1 MFSIFQVL
9 DVEEEQA
16 SPTTSIE
23 LDVIAENNLF
33 FKSLWPSFY
42 INILTL
48 SVVTWTCPFFFF
60 ARFYM
65 ATGGRSPIFSRTRG
79 RASISVSV
87 LLPILLVITTITIP
101 TSFMMMII
109 TLLARQAARSLCKQW
124 CRPARR
130 NSTPPLQAFSNGVQ
144 RQGGNW
150 WLWLEWWWWW
160 WLWQSLWLGKPSF
173 KKSAVFLN
181 IVQKALDPTP
191 LSFEHHAEF
200 ALSAGSENLI

>member
-1 MFSIFQVL
+1 MFSFFEVL

-16 SPTTSIE
+16 SLTTSIE
-23 LDVIAENNLF
+23 LDVIDENNSS

-48 SVVTWTCPFFFF
+48 SVVTRQGWTCPFFFF

-87 LLPILLVITTITIP
+87 LLPILLVVTTTTIP

-109 TLLARQAARSLCKQW
+109 TLLARQAARSLCKQ
-124 CRPARR
+124 
-130 NSTPPLQAFSNGVQ
+130 
-144 RQGGNW
+144 
-150 WLWLEWWWWW
+150 
-160 WLWQSLWLGKPSF
+160 
-173 KKSAVFLN
+173 
-181 IVQKALDPTP
+181 
-191 LSFEHHAEF
+191 
-200 ALSAGSENLI
+200 